1 MITRMTMVCRS
12 AAPLVTSGERTQ
24 AGILQTS
31 VILSRWTPTT
41 PTQSQYCSVISPPPP
56 ASLDIKA
63 STQLQRDLFRSPS
76 SGEKK
81 TPVSEIKWNFR
92 SNHGFQCPSDL
103 QLHSISLYYNKLQV
117 DNQVMLVRLLK
128 GQIYISIL
136 KTIGKFSADH
146 HLSFQSGS
154 LLASHPGF
162 DGEERVEHIFPSKF
176 FCVAFTTTVLNSSI
190 NLIASPVQ
198 GDLIFRGCLDAD
210 GGETFEENQKVPIH
224 FGTNFII
231 LWSWVYAQGTKILG
245 F

>member
-1 MITRMTMVCRS
+1 
-12 AAPLVTSGERTQ
+12 
-24 AGILQTS
+24 
-31 VILSRWTPTT
+31 
-41 PTQSQYCSVISPPPP
+41 
-56 ASLDIKA
+56 
-63 STQLQRDLFRSPS
+63 
-76 SGEKK
+76 
-81 TPVSEIKWNFR
+81 
-92 SNHGFQCPSDL
+92 
-103 QLHSISLYYNKLQV
+103 
-117 DNQVMLVRLLK
+117 MLIRLLK

-190 NLIASPVQ
+190 NLIASPVR

-231 LWSWVYAQGTKILG
+231 L
-245 F
+245 